1 MGMPTAQ
8 MPGMAGQD
16 DLARLRTATGRDLD
30 VVFLQLMLR
39 HHQGGMPMM
48 QRASTDA
55 SVDAVRALAQSMVT
69 SQQSEV
75 SAMTAMLAARG
86 AAPLPAP
93 MMTMN

>member
-1 MGMPTAQ
+1 
-8 MPGMAGQD
+8 
-16 DLARLRTATGRDLD
+16 
-30 VVFLQLMLR
+30 
-39 HHQGGMPMM
+39 
-48 QRASTDA
+48 
-55 SVDAVRALAQSMVT
+55 MVT